1 MAFISYLLTLAEI
14 PEEDYIH
21 KNTESSKDGLTG
33 RHYVLRLLMRKTLQ
47 GGAVSFLKIA
57 KRAS

>member
-1 MAFISYLLTLAEI
+1 MVFISSLLTLAEI

-21 KNTESSKDGLTG
+21 RNTESSKDGLTG
-33 RHYVLRLLMRKTLQ
+33 RHDVLRLLMRKPLQ

-57 KRAS
+57 KTAS